1 VWLGW
6 KLWRALKLDELCA
19 ELMPEGREAI
29 AWAQMAAVLVIARL
43 SEPAS
48 ELHIA
53 EDWYRKSAL
62 DDLLGLPV
70 ERVNDDRLYRA
81 LDRLL
86 PHKHGA
92 TPFRWTVLG
101 LRLDFL
107 FAESFRS

>member
-1 VWLGW
+1 
-6 KLWRALKLDELCA
+6 
-19 ELMPEGREAI
+19 MPEGREAI

-86 PHKHGA
+86 PHKQALDSICAGGS
-92 TPFRWTVLG
+92 VNSS
-101 LRLDFL
+101 RLSTT
-107 FAESFRS
+107 SFSTM